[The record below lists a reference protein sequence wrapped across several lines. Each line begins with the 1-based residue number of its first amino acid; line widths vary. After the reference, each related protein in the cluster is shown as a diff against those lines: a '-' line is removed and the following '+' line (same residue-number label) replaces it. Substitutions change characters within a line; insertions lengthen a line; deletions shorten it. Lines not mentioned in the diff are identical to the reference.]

1 MNMEKIIPYFIFSEY
16 DKNISMHNIVN
27 KI

>member
-1 MNMEKIIPYFIFSEY
+1 MEKIIPYFIFSEY